1 MASTRDT
8 LAQIDEQLA
17 ESMGVRSSRGPVRL
31 SPAPRPQDIG
41 RRPTAGFGRI
51 DIDMVV
57 PDAQQ
62 PRTEISPE
70 AIERLAASIREQGQL
85 TPIRVRWSGELGKWL
100 IIAGERRWR
109 ATKHA
114 GLPTIEC
121 YFHEQELTS
130 SQILEQQLIENLL
143 REDLKPVEEARAFTE
158 LMKMNAWTGK
168 QVAAALCIPASKVSR
183 SLALLR
189 LPEDVQC
196 QVDEGQI
203 SARTA
208 YELSRLPD
216 SSERTTLV
224 NEAASGELTHTQAAQ
239 AVRQRRSR
247 NQRLRCRT
255 KAPGVRLTFQSD
267 DDWYVVVHSPQPGT
281 YHHVEQALLRALEE
295 VRHRIANNVQIL

>member
-8 LAQIDEQLA
+8 LAQLDGQLA
-17 ESMGVRSSRGPVRL
+17 ESMGVRSSRSPVRL

-62 PRTEISPE
+62 PRTEFSPE
-70 AIERLAASIREQGQL
+70 AIDRLAASIREQGQL
-85 TPIRVRWSGELGKWL
+85 TPIRVRWCDDLGKWL

-109 ATKHA
+109 ATKLA

-121 YFHEQELTS
+121 YFHEQVLTS

-143 REDLKPVEEARAFTE
+143 REDLKPVEEARAFAE
-158 LMKMNAWTGK
+158 LMKVNAWTGK
-168 QVAAALCIPASKVSR
+168 QVASALCIPASKVSR

-189 LPEDVQC
+189 LPDEVQC
-196 QVDEGQI
+196 QIDEGQI

-208 YELSRLPD
+208 YELSRLPE
-216 SSERTTLV
+216 SSERTALV
-224 NEAASGELTHTQAAQ
+224 NEAASGDLTHTEAAQ
-239 AVRQRRSR
+239 LVSEHRKQKRNPRL
-247 NQRLRCRT
+247 NQRS
-255 KAPGVRLTFQSD
+255 PGVRLTFQAD
-267 DDWYVVVHSPQPGT
+267 DNWQIIVRSSKSGT
-281 YHHVEQALLRALEE
+281 YHHIEQALLGALEE
-295 VRHRIANNVQIL
+295 VRHRIANNVQLY

>member
-17 ESMGVRSSRGPVRL
+17 ESMGVRPSRGPVRL

-57 PDAQQ
+57 PDVQQ
-62 PRTEISPE
+62 PRIEFSPE
-70 AIERLAASIREQGQL
+70 AIDRLAASIRDQGQL

-121 YFHEQELTS
+121 YFHEQELSS
-130 SQILEQQLIENLL
+130 SQVLEQQLIENLL

-158 LMKMNAWTGK
+158 LMKMNGWTGK
-168 QVAAALCIPASKVSR
+168 QVAAALCVPASKVSR
-183 SLALLR
+183 SMALLR
-189 LPEDVQC
+189 LPDDVQR
-196 QVDEGQI
+196 QVDDGQI

-208 YELSRLPD
+208 YELSRLPE
-216 SSERTTLV
+216 STERAALV
-224 NEAASGELTHTQAAQ
+224 NEAASGDLTNTEAAQ
-239 AVRQRRSR
+239 LVRQSR
-247 NQRLRCRT
+247 PGKQRPRCRRQ
-255 KAPGVRLTFQSD
+255 APGVRLTFQAD
-267 DDWYVVVHSPQPGT
+267 DDWQVLVRSSQRGT
-281 YHHVEQALLRALEE
+281 YHHVEQALQTALEE
-295 VRHRIANNVQIL
+295 VRHRIANNVQLL

>member
-17 ESMGVRSSRGPVRL
+17 ESMGVRPDRGPVRL

-51 DIDMVV
+51 DINMVV
-57 PDAQQ
+57 PDARQ
-62 PRTEISPE
+62 PRTEFSPE
-70 AIERLAASIREQGQL
+70 AIERLAASIRDQGQL
-85 TPIRVRWSGELGKWL
+85 SPIRVRWSGDLGKWL

-121 YFHEQELTS
+121 YFHEQELSS
-130 SQILEQQLIENLL
+130 SQVLEQQLIENLL

-158 LMKMNAWTGK
+158 LMKINAWTGK

-196 QVDEGQI
+196 QVDAGQI

-208 YELSRLPD
+208 YELSRLPE
-216 SSERTTLV
+216 SSERTVLV
-224 NEAASGELTHTQAAQ
+224 NEAASGELTNTEAAQ
-239 AVRQRRSR
+239 LVRQSRPGKQHSRR
-247 NQRLRCRT
+247 QRSV
-255 KAPGVRLTFQSD
+255 PGVRLTFQAD
-267 DDWYVVVHSPQPGT
+267 DDWQVVVRSSRRGS
-281 YHHVEQALLRALEE
+281 YHRVEQALQTALEE